1 MVRDGWYG
9 KAPHRRQR
17 WLCRPSNVDAA
28 HRFTP
33 VLTRQGEPHAFCL
46 ECSTGLEVWEG
57 QAGAREYR
65 FAAREVGEALAAVAA
80 GASYRAAAEAA
91 RRRADRVPVGSDDDR
106 SERRRDAARDGQL
119 VANWIDVF
127 NDIVCFGELRGR
139 WPTVLLID
147 SKNFRVISGERARRG
162 FHVLAAM
169 GTQRGEGSKCRNH
182 VEFVNSDAGMVVL
195 FVRFLRA
202 C

>member
-1 MVRDGWYG
+1 VEIPECPVAEHAGSVVVRAGWYG
-9 KAPHRRQR
+9 KLPHRRQR
-17 WLCRPSNVDAA
+17 WLCRPTNGDAA

-91 RRRADRVPVGSDDDR
+91 RRRADRVPVGSGDDR
-106 SERRRDAARDGQL
+106 SERRRVAARDGS
-119 VANWIDVF
+119 W
-127 NDIVCFGELRGR
+127 
-139 WPTVLLID
+139 WPTG
-147 SKNFRVISGERARRG
+147 STSSATWCAPASCPGAGRR
-162 FHVLAAM
+162 
-169 GTQRGEGSKCRNH
+169 C
-182 VEFVNSDAGMVVL
+182 
-195 FVRFLRA
+195 